1 MRRRGYG
8 ESLWDVGA
16 RAIQWFVWIK
26 LCCSFQILEASCKG
40 TYWGLLVQNYGS
52 SQVIIRLIHWE
63 LWVYLWL
70 IKQLRVMQS
79 ISILSIISR
88 SITPH
93 FITWRPT
100 SIYQQTDLLCWLNIS
115 ECIVMNDS
123 STHSLC
129 ILNYI
134 RQIIDDTVLLP
145 YRDSVNTHYLL

>member
-1 MRRRGYG
+1 
-8 ESLWDVGA
+8 
-16 RAIQWFVWIK
+16 
-26 LCCSFQILEASCKG
+26 
-40 TYWGLLVQNYGS
+40 
-52 SQVIIRLIHWE
+52 
-63 LWVYLWL
+63 
-70 IKQLRVMQS
+70 MQS

-100 SIYQQTDLLCWLNIS
+100 SIYQQTDLLRWLNIS